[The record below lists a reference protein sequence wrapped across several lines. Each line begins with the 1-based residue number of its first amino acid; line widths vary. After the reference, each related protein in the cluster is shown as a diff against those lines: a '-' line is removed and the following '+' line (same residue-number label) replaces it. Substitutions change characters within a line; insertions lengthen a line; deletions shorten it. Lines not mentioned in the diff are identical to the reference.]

1 MSATPR
7 TVLRTA
13 LLTPFLLLTAIPAPL
28 AAAAPPRAVPAAA
41 VPAASGGLS
50 AGVADPTAPS
60 ARINTDG
67 GVVSV
72 RSGPATDKRAMASLG
87 DDTRVAVRC
96 KVWGEQITG
105 TERRSAY
112 WMRVGADRYLPD
124 AFLAWPAARP
134 EVPWCGSGDAGGV
147 AARVA
152 TAGSVLNV
160 RREPGTRAARLG
172 TVDDGQALAVLCQ
185 ATGEQ
190 AGGSAVWLR
199 LPGGR
204 YVAEAFVRWSPQRPW
219 LPWCGQEP
227 VRVPPASSGDFVEQA
242 SAPAQAAA
250 RRTGVPASVLVAQ
263 AINASDWGRS
273 APARRDH
280 NYFDTACAQPAAHPR
295 QAHDQRIAPQPGSG
309 PQPVP
314 DALNAPG
321 RPAAPNPQPTASGRQ
336 PAEQPQAAPNPRA
349 EPDAAAV
356 ALGCRGHDG
365 AELRAYRDPAGSF
378 ADHASLL
385 ARVPEHVRALGHAG
399 DPERFVREL
408 QAAGYPGGARYAD
421 RIIDLMRRY
430 DLYRLDT
437 VR

>member
-13 LLTPFLLLTAIPAPL
+13 LLTPFLLLAAIPAPL
-28 AAAAPPRAVPAAA
+28 AAAAAPRAVPAAA
-41 VPAASGGLS
+41 VPAGSGGLP
-50 AGVADPTAPS
+50 AAIADPTAPS

-87 DDTRVAVRC
+87 DDTRVAVHC

-134 EVPWCGSGDAGGV
+134 EVAWCGSGGTGAV
-147 AARVA
+147 TARVA
-152 TAGSVLNV
+152 TGGSVLNV
-160 RREPGTRAARLG
+160 RREAGTRAARLG
-172 TVDDGQALAVLCQ
+172 TVDDGQVLAVLCQ

-190 AGGSAVWLR
+190 AAGSAVWLR
-199 LPGGR
+199 LAGGR
-204 YVAEAFVRWSPQRPW
+204 YVAESFVRWSPQRPW

-227 VRVPPASSGDFVEQA
+227 VRVPPTSSGDFVDQA
-242 SAPAQAAA
+242 SVPAQAAA
-250 RRTGVPASVLVAQ
+250 RASGVPASVLVAQ
-263 AINASDWGRS
+263 AVDASDWGRA

-280 NYFDTACAQPAAHPR
+280 NYFGTACAAPPEIRPAAADGQPAENPSNGAASPGAPHR
-295 QAHDQRIAPQPGSG
+295 SAGPQPGTAA
-309 PQPVP
+309 QPG
-314 DALNAPG
+314 A
-321 RPAAPNPQPTASGRQ
+321 
-336 PAEQPQAAPNPRA
+336 NPRA
-349 EPDAAAV
+349 DARHAAV
-356 ALGCRGHDG
+356 MLGCRAYEGTS
-365 AELRAYRDPAGSF
+365 LRAYRDEADSF
-378 ADHASLL
+378 ADHAALL
-385 ARVPEHVRALGHAG
+385 ARVPQHVRALGHAG

-408 QAAGYPGGARYAD
+408 QAAGYPGGARHAD

-430 DLYRLDT
+430 DLYRLDA

>member
-13 LLTPFLLLTAIPAPL
+13 LLTPFLLLAAIPVPPA
-28 AAAAPPRAVPAAA
+28 AAAAPRTAPAAA
-41 VPAASGGLS
+41 VPAAFGGLPT
-50 AGVADPTAPS
+50 AIADPTAPS

-87 DDTRVAVRC
+87 DDTRVAVHC

-124 AFLAWPAARP
+124 AFLAWPGARP
-134 EVPWCGSGDAGGV
+134 EVAWCGSGSTGGV
-147 AARVA
+147 TARVA
-152 TAGSVLNV
+152 TGGSVLNV

-172 TVDDGQALAVLCQ
+172 TVDDGQVLAVLCQ
-185 ATGEQ
+185 ATGQQ
-190 AGGSAVWLR
+190 AAGSAVWLR

-204 YVAEAFVRWSPQRPW
+204 YVAESFVRWSPQRPW

-242 SAPAQAAA
+242 AAPAQAAA
-250 RRTGVPASVLVAQ
+250 RTSGVPASVLVAQ
-263 AINASDWGRS
+263 AIDASDWGRA

-280 NYFDTACAQPAAHPR
+280 NHFHTACTPSAVTRPATVSPPSAGSPPAA
-295 QAHDQRIAPQPGSG
+295 ATS
-309 PQPVP
+309 
-314 DALNAPG
+314 
-321 RPAAPNPQPTASGRQ
+321 PAAA
-336 PAEQPQAAPNPRA
+336 PQAAVSPHAGGSPQPNATPQAAGNPRA
-349 EPDAAAV
+349 DAQQTAV
-356 ALGCRGHDG
+356 VLGCRAYEG
-365 AELRAYRDPAGSF
+365 ASLRAYRDQGDSF
-378 ADHASLL
+378 ADHATLL
-385 ARVPEHVRALGHAG
+385 ARVPQHIRALGHAG

-430 DLYRLDT
+430 DLYRLDA

>member
-13 LLTPFLLLTAIPAPL
+13 LLAPFLLLAAIPAPL
-28 AAAAPPRAVPAAA
+28 AVAAAPRAVPAGA
-41 VPAASGGLS
+41 VPAATGGLP
-50 AGVADPTAPS
+50 AAIADPTAPS

-87 DDTRVAVRC
+87 DDTRVAVHC

-112 WMRVGADRYLPD
+112 WVRVGADRYLPD
-124 AFLAWPAARP
+124 AFLAWPATRP
-134 EVPWCGSGDAGGV
+134 EVAWCGSGGTGAV
-147 AARVA
+147 TARVA
-152 TAGSVLNV
+152 TGGSVLNV

-172 TVDDGQALAVLCQ
+172 TVDDGQVLAVLCQ

-190 AGGSAVWLR
+190 AAGSAGWLR

-204 YVAEAFVRWSPQRPW
+204 YVAESFVRWSPQRPW

-227 VRVPPASSGDFVEQA
+227 VRVPPASAGDFVEQA
-242 SAPAQAAA
+242 SAPARAAA
-250 RRTGVPASVLVAQ
+250 RTSGVPASVLVAQ
-263 AINASDWGRS
+263 AVDASDWGRS

-280 NYFDTACAQPAAHPR
+280 NYFDTACTPPAANPPTVVKPQPAANSPASGTSPVAGPR
-295 QAHDQRIAPQPGSG
+295 GAASPQTGGPQTAASPQPSG
-309 PQPVP
+309 
-314 DALNAPG
+314 
-321 RPAAPNPQPTASGRQ
+321 T
-336 PAEQPQAAPNPRA
+336 PQAAANPRA
-349 EPDAAAV
+349 DVQKTAV
-356 ALGCRGHDG
+356 ALGCRAYGG
-365 AELRAYRDPAGSF
+365 TSLRAYRDQAGSF
-378 ADHASLL
+378 ADHAALL

-430 DLYRLDT
+430 DLYRLDA